1 MTNLEVPSHQG
12 DNQIARKPRIAIMG
26 EFSAGKST
34 LSNLLIGSNPLPVK
48 VTATQLPP
56 VWISFGD
63 GDAIR
68 EDLDGNESPV
78 DLADID
84 NIVLEQTRCIRIFLE
99 SDILELCDL
108 IDMPGISDPNMA
120 SDVWERMIGHADG
133 VLWCSHATQAW
144 RQSEAA
150 VWKSLPEQLH
160 ENSLLLLTRFDKIL
174 TDIDRRKVVKR
185 VQRETKGL
193 FAGLFPMS
201 LTQAVEAK
209 EDRVLWEHSGA
220 ETFAKSFVGLL
231 QKLSGPLGYSDIRPV
246 RKPAEIHD
254 IAQEHKV
261 FRLDQ
266 AVTQIPEAPVKIMPT
281 RVTVA
286 SGGRRIAKRPERA
299 SDESWKDATLSPDQG
314 SVALEGERD
323 PS

>member
-1 MTNLEVPSHQG
+1 MTNLDTPSDQNRQEV
-12 DNQIARKPRIAIMG
+12 ARKPRIAIMG

-34 LSNLLIGSNPLPVK
+34 LSNLLIGAAPLPVK

-56 VWISFGD
+56 VWISFGN

-78 DLADID
+78 DLSDIA
-84 NIVLEQTRCIRIFLE
+84 NIPLEQTRCIRIFLE

-120 SDVWERMIGHADG
+120 SDVWERMIDHADG
-133 VLWCSHATQAW
+133 VLWCTHATQAW

-150 VWKSLPEQLH
+150 VWKSMSEDLY

-174 TDIDRRKVVKR
+174 TENDRRKVVKR
-185 VQRETKGL
+185 VQRETKGM
-193 FAGLFPMS
+193 FSGLYPMS

-209 EDRVLWEHSGA
+209 EDRVLWERSGA
-220 ETFAKSFVGLL
+220 EKFAQSFVELL
-231 QKLSGPLGYSDIRPV
+231 QKLSSSLGNAELKPKPKPV
-246 RKPAEIHD
+246 ENQGTED
-254 IAQEHKV
+254 DHKV

-266 AVTQIPEAPVKIMPT
+266 AVTDVPAAPVMVMPT

-286 SGGRRIAKRPERA
+286 TSGRRIAKRPDR
-299 SDESWKDATLSPDQG
+299 SSNDSWKEAALSSDPG
-314 SVALEGERD
+314 LTVLEGERD

>member
-1 MTNLEVPSHQG
+1 MTISETPTLRLGKDEG
-12 DNQIARKPRIAIMG
+12 RKPRIAIMG

-34 LSNLLIGSNPLPVK
+34 LSNLLIGSSPLPVK

-56 VWISFGD
+56 VWISYGD

-84 NIVLEQTRCIRIFLE
+84 DIPLDQTRCIRIFLE

-120 SDVWERMIGHADG
+120 SDVWERMIHNADG
-133 VLWCSHATQAW
+133 VLWCTHATQAW

-150 VWKSLPEQLH
+150 VWKSLPQELH
-160 ENSLLLLTRFDKIL
+160 NNSLLLLTRFDKIL
-174 TDIDRRKVVKR
+174 TDVDRRKVVKR
-185 VQRETKGL
+185 VRRETEDM

-209 EDRVLWEHSGA
+209 DDRVLWERSGA
-220 ETFAKSFVGLL
+220 EKFAQSFVELL
-231 QKLSGPLGYSDIRPV
+231 QKLSGSLGYSDVRPI
-246 RKPAEIHD
+246 RKPAEIHET
-254 IAQEHKV
+254 APEHKV

-266 AVTQIPEAPVKIMPT
+266 AVTEIPETPAKIMPT

-286 SGGRRIAKRPERA
+286 SGGRRIAKRPERM
-299 SDESWKDATLSPDQG
+299 SGESWKDAAISPNQEM
-314 SVALEGERD
+314 AAMEGEHD